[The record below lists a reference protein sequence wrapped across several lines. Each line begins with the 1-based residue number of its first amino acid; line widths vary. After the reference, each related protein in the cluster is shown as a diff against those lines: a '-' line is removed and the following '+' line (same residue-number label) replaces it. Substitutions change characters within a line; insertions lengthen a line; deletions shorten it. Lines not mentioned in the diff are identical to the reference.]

1 MRIVFFIPLLLFLF
15 PLLTK
20 AQAIE
25 DSLNVKALRN
35 SLFIEI
41 GGASGHFS
49 INYDR
54 QINTE
59 KKLLIIVGAGFGYK
73 NSEILHSDGF
83 NDFLDNIEY
92 SNISYVLRLDVVYNR
107 KVIEPVL
114 GYSFSH
120 GVDVDFFE
128 NYFLINSFSYGL
140 KVKVSKRISL
150 LPKYYFMIS
159 KETNYNGVSILHWSG
174 LQIKYNF

>member
-1 MRIVFFIPLLLFLF
+1 MPLCSN
-15 PLLTK
+15 
-20 AQAIE
+20 AQKDK
-25 DSLNVKALRN
+25 DSLDIQNLRN
-35 SLFIEI
+35 AVFIEI

-49 INYDR
+49 LNYDR
-54 QINTE
+54 QLNSQ
-59 KKLLIIVGAGFGYK
+59 KRLLLVGGIGLGYK
-73 NSEILHSDGF
+73 NSQVFH
-83 NDFLDNIEY
+83 NADFEEFVDNLE
-92 SNISYVLRLDVVYNR
+92 NTNLSYTLRLDVVYNR

-120 GVDVDFFE
+120 GVDIDFFE
-128 NYFLINSFSYGL
+128 NYFLINSFSCGL

>member
-1 MRIVFFIPLLLFLF
+1 MRKKFSIILFFLLPLCSN
-15 PLLTK
+15 
-20 AQAIE
+20 AQKDK
-25 DSLNVKALRN
+25 DSLDIQNLRN
-35 SLFIEI
+35 AVFIEI

-49 INYDR
+49 LNYDR
-54 QINTE
+54 QLNSQ
-59 KKLLIIVGAGFGYK
+59 KRLLLVGGIGLGYK
-73 NSEILHSDGF
+73 NSQVFH
-83 NDFLDNIEY
+83 NADFEEFVDNLE
-92 SNISYVLRLDVVYNR
+92 NTNLSYTLRLDVVYNR

-120 GVDVDFFE
+120 GVDIDFFE
-128 NYFLINSFSYGL
+128 NYFLINSFSCGL